1 MNKLTIIGN
10 LVKDPELRSTQ
21 SGKQVCS
28 FTVAVNRRVKPG
40 EEAKADFFRVNA
52 WNNLAESCGKYLS
65 KGKKVAVIGSASVS
79 SYTAQDGKTYANL
92 DVMATEVEFLSPKEQ
107 QEPKA
112 GEQAPKMIEV
122 STEDEELPF

>member
-52 WNNLAESCGKYLS
+52 WNQLGENCGKYLT
-65 KGKKVAVIGSASVS
+65 KGKKVAVVGSVS
-79 SYTAQDGKTYANL
+79 VSQYTAQDGKTYANL
-92 DVMATEVEFLSPKEQ
+92 DVLANEIEFLSPKE

-112 GEQAPKMIEV
+112 GEQAPRMIEV

>member
-28 FTVAVNRRVKPG
+28 FTVAVNRRAKPG
-40 EEAKADFFRVNA
+40 EETKADFFRVNA
-52 WNNLAESCGKYLS
+52 WNQLGENCGKYLT
-65 KGKKVAVIGSASVS
+65 KGKKVAVVGSVS
-79 SYTAQDGKTYANL
+79 VSQYTAQDGKTYANL
-92 DVMATEVEFLSPKEQ
+92 DVLANEIEFLSPKEQ

-112 GEQAPKMIEV
+112 GDQAQKMIEV
-122 STEDEELPF
+122 SAEDEELPF

>member
-52 WNNLAESCGKYLS
+52 WNQLGENCGKYLT
-65 KGKKVAVIGSASVS
+65 KGKKVAVVGSVS
-79 SYTAQDGKTYANL
+79 VK
-92 DVMATEVEFLSPKEQ
+92 
-107 QEPKA
+107 EPKA
-112 GEQAPKMIEV
+112 GEQAPRMIEV